1 MRPDAAVFW
10 CSRQCPHVLPVI
22 AKKAL
27 SPETLSFDLARLP
40 CRAALM
46 ITADGRQHVMLRNAH
61 RDLQLVVEGAEVLRP
76 VRLSVDAIWPADRMR
91 QHLNAL
97 ECLNAFHATGQ
108 FPDRLFPPEARA
120 SRLRF
125 VLQALDGSL
134 GGASHRQIAMALLAR
149 QRVQADWTDPRNH
162 LRDRI
167 RRAVR
172 RGHMLMDRGYRD
184 FLV

>member
-1 MRPDAAVFW
+1 M
-10 CSRQCPHVLPVI
+10 
-22 AKKAL
+22 
-27 SPETLSFDLARLP
+27 SPETLSFDLAALP
-40 CRAALM
+40 CRAAIV
-46 ITADGRQHVMLRNAH
+46 ITEDGRQHVVLRNAH
-61 RDLQLVVEGAEVLRP
+61 RHLQLVVEGAEILRP
-76 VRLSVDAIWPADRMR
+76 VRLSVDAIWPADRIR

-97 ECLNAFHATGQ
+97 ECLNALQATGQ
-108 FPDRLFPPEARA
+108 FPDTLFPAEARA

-134 GGASHRQIAMALLAR
+134 VGASHREIARALLGR

-172 RGHMLMDRGYRD
+172 RGHMLMDHGYQD
-184 FLV
+184 FLAGK

>member
-1 MRPDAAVFW
+1 
-10 CSRQCPHVLPVI
+10 
-22 AKKAL
+22 
-27 SPETLSFDLARLP
+27 
-40 CRAALM
+40 M
-46 ITADGRQHVMLRNAH
+46 ITEDGRQHVMLRNAH
-61 RDLQLVVEGAEVLRP
+61 RHLQLVVDGAEILRP
-76 VRLSVDAIWPADRMR
+76 VRLSVDAIWPTDRIR

-97 ECLNAFHATGQ
+97 ECLNALHATGQ

-134 GGASHRQIAMALLAR
+134 GGASHREIARALLGR
-149 QRVQADWTDPRNH
+149 QRVQADWTDPHNH

-172 RGHMLMDRGYRD
+172 RGHMLMNRGYQD
-184 FLV
+184 FLA

>member
-1 MRPDAAVFW
+1 M
-10 CSRQCPHVLPVI
+10 
-22 AKKAL
+22 
-27 SPETLSFDLARLP
+27 SPETLSFDLAALP
-40 CRAALM
+40 CRVA
-46 ITADGRQHVMLRNAH
+46 IVTTADDRQHVVLRNAH
-61 RDLQLVVEGAEVLRP
+61 RDLQLVVEGADVLCP
-76 VRLSVDAIWPADRMR
+76 VRLSVDAIWPPDRMR

-97 ECLNAFHATGQ
+97 ECLNALHSTGQ
-108 FPDRLFPPEARA
+108 LPDRLFPPEARA

-134 GGASHRQIAMALLAR
+134 GGASHRQIAMALLGR
-149 QRVQADWTDPRNH
+149 QRVRADWTDPRNH

-184 FLV
+184 FLA

>member
-1 MRPDAAVFW
+1 M
-10 CSRQCPHVLPVI
+10 
-22 AKKAL
+22 
-27 SPETLSFDLARLP
+27 SPETLLFDLAAMP
-40 CRAALM
+40 CRAALV

-61 RDLQLVVEGAEVLRP
+61 RDLQLVVEGADVLRP

-91 QHLNAL
+91 QQLNAF
-97 ECLNAFHATGQ
+97 ECLNALHATGQ
-108 FPDRLFPPEARA
+108 LPARLFPPEARA

-134 GGASHRQIAMALLAR
+134 AGASHREIARALLDQ

-172 RGHMLMDRGYRD
+172 RGHMLMGHGYQD
-184 FLV
+184 FLARK